1 MTAREDQTKSVV
13 RDAAHVRF
21 VAGERLE
28 LGEPRERDVLLAK
41 RSLSSDPVDGTV
53 AGRRRDPCAR
63 RRRHPARGPR
73 PERFG
78 KRFLNGVLGE
88 IEVTEDPDQG
98 RDGPAL
104 LLAEQALD
112 DPERVRRDDG

>member
-1 MTAREDQTKSVV
+1 MTAREDQPKPVV
-13 RDAAHVRF
+13 GDAAHVGL
-21 VAGERLE
+21 VGGEGLE
-28 LGEPRERDVLLAK
+28 LGEPRERDVFLAK
-41 RSLSSDPVDGTV
+41 RPLSSDPVDGTV
-53 AGRRRDPCAR
+53 AGGRRDPRAR

-78 KRFLNGVLGE
+78 ERLLDGVLGE

-98 RDGPAL
+98 RDSPAL
-104 LLAEQALD
+104 LLAEQAID

>member
-1 MTAREDQTKSVV
+1 MTAREDQPKPVV
-13 RDAAHVRF
+13 RDAAHVGLIG
-21 VAGERLE
+21 GERLE
-28 LGEPRERDVLLAK
+28 LGEPRECDVLLAK

-53 AGRRRDPCAR
+53 AGGRGDPCAR
-63 RRRHPARGPR
+63 RRGHAARRPR

-78 KRFLNGVLGE
+78 ERLLDGVLGE

-104 LLAEQALD
+104 LLAEQAVD
-112 DPERVRRDDG
+112 DPERVRRDDR

>member
-1 MTAREDQTKSVV
+1 MTAREDQPKPVV
-13 RDAAHVRF
+13 RDAAHVGI
-21 VAGERLE
+21 VSGERLE
-28 LGEPRERDVLLAK
+28 LGEPRECDVLLAK
-41 RSLSSDPVDGTV
+41 RPLSSDPVDGTV

-63 RRRHPARGPR
+63 RRRDAPRGPR

-78 KRFLNGVLGE
+78 ERLLNGVLGE

-98 RDGPAL
+98 RDGPIL